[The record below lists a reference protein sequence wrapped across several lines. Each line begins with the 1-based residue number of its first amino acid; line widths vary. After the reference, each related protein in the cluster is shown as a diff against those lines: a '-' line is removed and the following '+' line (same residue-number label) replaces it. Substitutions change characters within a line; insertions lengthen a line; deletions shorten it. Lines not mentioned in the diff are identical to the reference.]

1 MSLVAYEAIIAE
13 RRNSLVLVYV
23 SKELKQDTC
32 YCSWPEARILVD
44 QGLESAIGREKLAL
58 PPQALHPYITWRADL
73 LVDHDDVME

>member
-1 MSLVAYEAIIAE
+1 MVAYEAIVE
-13 RRNSLVLVYV
+13 KEMVLVYV
-23 SKELKQDTC
+23 RKGQKQDAC
-32 YCSWPEARILVD
+32 HCSWPEARILVD